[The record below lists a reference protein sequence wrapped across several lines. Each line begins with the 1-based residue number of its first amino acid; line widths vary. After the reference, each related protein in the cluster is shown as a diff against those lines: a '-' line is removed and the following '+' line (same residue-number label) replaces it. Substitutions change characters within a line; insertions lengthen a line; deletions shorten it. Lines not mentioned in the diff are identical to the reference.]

1 MAAGGGCPGQPVN
14 PNLPQPYYQATGY
27 GPSLPPNGIPY
38 ETWPNTRPSGVIHL
52 HHTLDTDRA
61 GSGEVSKGVR
71 EQITWTLWE
80 LGFSPKGR
88 AREYQ
93 KPYSEY
99 FDSVSCPRGFRVPDF
114 VKFTG
119 DDSRTTYEHIGQYL
133 AQVDEV
139 GIHDVHQVRLFPL
152 PLLGMAFNWFTSV
165 APNSVCTWAGLEEKF
180 HEYFYNGEIK
190 PKLSDLTSVR
200 QRYTETVPEYIK
212 RFSETR
218 NKYYSLII
226 WEKDLADLAFA
237 GLSSYLREKLVG
249 ARICRC

>member
-1 MAAGGGCPGQPVN
+1 
-14 PNLPQPYYQATGY
+14 
-27 GPSLPPNGIPY
+27 
-38 ETWPNTRPSGVIHL
+38 
-52 HHTLDTDRA
+52 
-61 GSGEVSKGVR
+61 
-71 EQITWTLWE
+71 LWE